1 MSIKGKGKKQEKEKK
16 KLKGKDKSKAQHLS
30 SPLVDTIDIETHLPS
45 MSPAYNPEVAVNAS
59 SAGRSCNSLVGGK
72 RPQAGSSTLAGQ
84 SGSVPLKKSKTNGV
98 SRGNGANIGIF
109 YHNLRCCLH
118 ELM

>member
-1 MSIKGKGKKQEKEKK
+1 MAVNQYETEQPLLALCSGHWKAEHGLGSILMSIEGKGKKREKEKK
-16 KLKGKDKSKAQHLS
+16 KSKGKDKSKARHSS

-72 RPQAGSSTLAGQ
+72 
-84 SGSVPLKKSKTNGV
+84 
-98 SRGNGANIGIF
+98 
-109 YHNLRCCLH
+109 
-118 ELM
+118 